1 LGKIVKRRYKNMD
14 PVTIGA
20 ILTASSVALPLLAR
34 WLTGEGVS
42 EVQPRYVW
50 ETPVGQELLRRVLE
64 YQPGV
69 YTGALQV
76 PITPTETT
84 LAQALAQPLNLLAGQ
99 QYISDVLAGR
109 YLRPEQQPYLQAMA
123 QEIQRQAGE
132 LVRQAGDV
140 VRSQTARAGIP
151 GGSVE
156 QQMMRQATENI
167 ARQVAGQLA
176 SLYGGIYQQERG
188 LQQQMVPYYL
198 QYALAPTQQ
207 AMTGLQAQQ
216 YLRQAMLQNILL
228 PYQEFQRREQAGLVP
243 LQYLYGL
250 ATAQPR
256 YPQYRLPEWY
266 YYIMPLSQTLSTAGG
281 YMMGSGMGGTGAG
294 GTGGA

>member
-20 ILTASSVALPLLAR
+20 FLTAGSAVLPFLAR

-69 YTGALQV
+69 YTGALEV

-84 LAQALAQPLNLLAGQ
+84 LTQALAQPLNLLAGQ
-99 QYISDVLAGR
+99 QYISDVLGGR

-132 LVRQAGDV
+132 LVRQTGDI
-140 VRSQTARAGIP
+140 VRSQTARAGVP

-188 LQQQMVPYYL
+188 LQQQMIPYYL

-207 AMTGLQAQQ
+207 AMAGLQGQQ

-250 ATAQPR
+250 ATAQPH
-256 YPQYRLPEWY
+256 YPQYRLPDWY
-266 YYIMPLSQTLSTAGG
+266 YYIMPISQALSTAGG
-281 YMMGSGMGGTGAG
+281 YMLGSGGGTG